1 MHSGIEYDHTVLMG
15 AFGGNLDQF
24 GPVWSNLMAQ
34 SMILGPVWS
43 LFLTSFA
50 IQKGLKGPKLCTVG
64 QSITMLY
71 WWGPLRTFLDNF
83 GPFEAQLEAP

>member
-1 MHSGIEYDHTVLMG
+1 M
-15 AFGGNLDQF
+15 DQF
-24 GPVWSNLMAQ
+24 GPVWSNLRAQ
-34 SMILGPVWS
+34 SKILGPVWS